1 LLLKIVSFSNW
12 LDGGLRDNHLKG
24 TSHRVIERDLLKA
37 VTEAAQVARRFNSR
51 FRSYYDRK
59 AAQTNSILATRALS
73 NKLARVCYYI
83 MRDRVEF
90 REELASH

>member
-1 LLLKIVSFSNW
+1 M
-12 LDGGLRDNHLKG
+12 
-24 TSHRVIERDLLKA
+24 
-37 VTEAAQVARRFNSR
+37 ARRFNSR

-83 MRDRVEF
+83 IRD
-90 REELASH
+90 

>member
-1 LLLKIVSFSNW
+1 
-12 LDGGLRDNHLKG
+12 
-24 TSHRVIERDLLKA
+24 
-37 VTEAAQVARRFNSR
+37 
-51 FRSYYDRK
+51 
-59 AAQTNSILATRALS
+59 LATRALS